1 MKPWIPIV
9 ALGLALSPLAI
20 LHPLRVQGRSMEPTL
35 RNGRMCW
42 VLRGWASGAPSRG
55 QVWVVEG
62 PEGPSL
68 KRVLALPG
76 ESLELRDGDLFRQGI
91 RLEEPYVQHLER
103 DDAGPWQAGQGYL
116 VLGDNRPLSRDSR
129 AWGSLDG
136 GAFRG
141 RVLGLEETVL
151 R

>member
-1 MKPWIPIV
+1 MKPWIPIA
-9 ALGLALSPLAI
+9 ALGLALSPLAM

-35 RNGRMCW
+35 RNGRLCW
-42 VLRGWASGAPSRG
+42 VLRGWVAGEPRRG
-55 QVWVVEG
+55 QVWLVEG
-62 PEGPSL
+62 PDGPSL

-76 ESLELRDGDLFRQGI
+76 ERLEMRDGDLLRQGA
-91 RLEEPYVQHLER
+91 RLEEPYVERLEQG
-103 DDAGPWQAGQGYL
+103 DGGPWEAGKGYL
-116 VLGDNRPLSRDSR
+116 VLGDNRSVSRDSR
-129 AWGSLDG
+129 AWGNLDG

>member
-1 MKPWIPIV
+1 MKPWIPLL
-9 ALGLALSPLAI
+9 ALGLALSPLAV

-35 RNGRMCW
+35 RNGRLCW
-42 VLRGWASGAPSRG
+42 VLRSWVAGEPRRG
-55 QVWVVEG
+55 QVWLVEG

-76 ESLELRDGDLFRQGI
+76 ECLEMRDGDLFRQGA
-91 RLEEPYVQHLER
+91 RLEEPYVARIER
-103 DDAGPWQAGQGYL
+103 GDAGPWEAGRGYL

-129 AWGSLDG
+129 AWGSLDES
-136 GAFRG
+136 AFRG
-141 RVLGLEETVL
+141 RVLGQEEAVL